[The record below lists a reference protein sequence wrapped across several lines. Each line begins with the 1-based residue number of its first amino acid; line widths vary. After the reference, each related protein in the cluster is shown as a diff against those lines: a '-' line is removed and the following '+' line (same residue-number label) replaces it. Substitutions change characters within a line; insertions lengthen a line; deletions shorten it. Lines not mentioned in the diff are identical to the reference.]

1 MDCASR
7 LDWIK
12 FGIYGFLL
20 SIIGSAVCACATRMD
35 PITLGDVY
43 NMMTLLLFGM
53 GIILLI
59 AGMIGALFV
68 KNSG

>member
-1 MDCASR
+1 MNCASR

-43 NMMTLLLFGM
+43 NMMALILFGV
-53 GIILLI
+53 GIILLV
-59 AGMIGALFV
+59 ACVIGALFV
-68 KNSG
+68 KNDE